1 MRKFHIFTDLDGTLL
16 GTEDYRYE
24 VNMQLISDLRGKG
37 IGISLNTSK
46 TLSET
51 ECWQYKLGLD
61 SPFIIEN
68 GAAILFPKNKF
79 ELEQLKPHKVESR
92 GRYFCIVLGMKIES
106 LESLYRPYA
115 EKVTSLIH
123 CPQNEAMS
131 LTGLGG
137 SDLQRAR
144 TREFTLPLIIP
155 DPSIKQE
162 LASVASQIGAR
173 LIEGGRFCHLQG
185 NSDKGSSM
193 LIAKKILEES
203 LESELVSI
211 SLGDSE
217 NDLGMLRAAE
227 YGIYLGSDEKMINEC
242 ARNNISIEN
251 TAAPDGWGK
260 ALNKALEHY
269 SVD

>member
-16 GTEDYRYE
+16 GKEDYCYE
-24 VNMQLISDLRGKG
+24 VNVQLISELTAKG
-37 IGISLNTSK
+37 IGVSLNTSK
-46 TLSET
+46 TLGET
-51 ECWQYKLGLD
+51 ECWQSKLGLD
-61 SPFIIEN
+61 GPFIIEN

-79 ELEQLKPHKVESR
+79 ELEQLEPYKVESR
-92 GRYFCIVLGMKIES
+92 GKYFCIVIGMPIDS
-106 LESLYRPYA
+106 LENLYRPYA
-115 EKVTSLIH
+115 EKVTSLVH
-123 CPQNEAMS
+123 CSQGEAMG

-144 TREFTLPLIIP
+144 TREYTLPLIIP
-155 DPSIKQE
+155 DPSVKRE

-185 NSDKGSSM
+185 GSDKGSSM
-193 LIAKKILEES
+193 LIAKKIIEEN
-203 LESELVSI
+203 LQCELISI

-217 NDLGMLRAAE
+217 NDLEMLRAAE
-227 YGIYLGSDEKMINEC
+227 YGIYLGSDQKMIDEC

-260 ALNKALEHY
+260 ALEKALKHY